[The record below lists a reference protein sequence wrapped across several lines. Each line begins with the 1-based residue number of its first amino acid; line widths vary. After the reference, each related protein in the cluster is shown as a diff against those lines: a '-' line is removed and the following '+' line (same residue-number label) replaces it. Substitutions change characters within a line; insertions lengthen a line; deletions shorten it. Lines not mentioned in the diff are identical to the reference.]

1 MSDKKNLDLAKLKAD
16 DEFYTSFADIV
27 AELSHWVH
35 KLRGKNIIC
44 PCDFRPTQ
52 KISSITIDFSKN
64 SFYINSVKTKQNEG
78 IYYSLFPEFNIQAPQ
93 KEISESQ

>member
-27 AELSHWVH
+27 AELSHWLH
-35 KLRGKNIIC
+35 KLSGKNIIC
-44 PCDFRPTQ
+44 PCDFSPTQ

-64 SFYINSVKTKQNEG
+64 SFYINSVKKSKMKMFIIAYFLNL
-78 IYYSLFPEFNIQAPQ
+78 IFKLQ
-93 KEISESQ
+93 KKKFLKVS